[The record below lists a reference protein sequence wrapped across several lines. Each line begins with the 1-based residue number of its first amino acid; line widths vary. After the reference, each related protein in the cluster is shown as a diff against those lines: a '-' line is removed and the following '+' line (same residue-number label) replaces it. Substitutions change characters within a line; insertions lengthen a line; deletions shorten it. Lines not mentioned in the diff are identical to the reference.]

1 MNKFIQFMEEKFIPV
16 ANKISRIKALQAVS
30 GGSMSLLGVIMVGAI
45 FSVLTSITWAPYQ
58 NFLKATHLLTIINFV
73 PNVTTELIGLFM
85 AFSIAYNGAKVYG
98 IEKNAF
104 NTGVISLVAFIL
116 LAPITVQQQG
126 MVSNN
131 MFNAAY
137 FGPKAVISAIVVS
150 LIVIQIMKFFMNKN
164 ITIKMPEGVPPMVS
178 NSFTSL
184 IPAVVI
190 VLVFGLV
197 KYGFSVTHFKTFND
211 FIYTIIQTPLQSLVG
226 SFPAFI
232 LLLVIAQL
240 LWFFGIHG
248 SQTVLPILIPVWL
261 GYMSENTASLAA
273 GHGIVH
279 TINFGLWDLA
289 CIGGCGATIGLV
301 IMMFFTAGYLACLCQ
316 TCLATIGLVIMMFFT
331 AKSERYK
338 AFGKI
343 TFPCGIFSVNE
354 PLIFGLP
361 LMLNVMT
368 IIPFIV
374 CPIVVSSVGYLLMK
388 LHIIAPYVGILGTGS
403 LPPFIHG
410 MVNGSVSAG
419 IYELVAVV
427 LSCIIWYPFFKMLDK
442 QALEEE
448 NRIKEEKAND

>member
-1 MNKFIQFMEEKFIPV
+1 MDKFINFMEEKFLPV
-16 ANKISRIKALQAVS
+16 ANKISKIKALQAVS

-45 FSVLTSITWAPYQ
+45 FSVITSITWAPYQ
-58 NFLKATHLLTIINFV
+58 NFLKATHLLTIINYV
-73 PNVTTELIGLFM
+73 PDVTTNLIGLFM

-126 MVSNN
+126 MLSTS
-131 MFNAAY
+131 MFDMTY
-137 FGPKAVISAIVVS
+137 FGPKAVISAIIVS

-164 ITIKMPEGVPPMVS
+164 ITIKMPDGVPPMVS
-178 NSFTSL
+178 NSFVSL

-190 VLVFGLV
+190 VLLFGLV

-248 SQTVLPILIPVWL
+248 SQTVLPILIPIWL
-261 GYMSENTASLAA
+261 GYMSENTASIAA
-273 GHGIVH
+273 GHGIAH

-289 CIGGCGATIGLV
+289 CIGGCGA
-301 IMMFFTAGYLACLCQ
+301 A
-316 TCLATIGLVIMMFFT
+316 IGLVIMMFFT

-338 AFGKI
+338 AFGKV
-343 TFPCGIFSVNE
+343 TFPCGIFSINE

-374 CPIVVSSVGYLLMK
+374 CPIVVSSIGYLLMK
-388 LHIIAPYVGILGTGS
+388 LHIITPYIGILGTGS

-410 MVNGSVSAG
+410 MVNGSISAG

-427 LSCIIWYPFFKMLDK
+427 LSCVIWYPFFKMLDK

-448 NRIKEEKAND
+448 TQMKEEKVND

>member
-137 FGPKAVISAIVVS
+137 LGPKAVISAIVVS

-197 KYGFSVTHFKTFND
+197 KYGFSITHFKTFND

-261 GYMSENTASLAA
+261 GYMSENSASLAA

-301 IMMFFTAGYLACLCQ
+301 IMMFFTA
-316 TCLATIGLVIMMFFT
+316 
-331 AKSERYK
+331 KSERYK

-343 TFPCGIFSVNE
+343 TLPCGIFSVNE
-354 PLIFGLP
+354 PVIFGLP

-410 MVNGSVSAG
+410 MVNGSISAG

-427 LSCIIWYPFFKMLDK
+427 LSCVIWYPFFKMLDK

>member
-1 MNKFIQFMEEKFIPV
+1 MNKFIDFMEEKFLPV
-16 ANKISRIKALQAVS
+16 ANKISKNKALQAIS
-30 GGSMSLLGVIMVGAI
+30 SGSMSLLGVIMVGAI
-45 FSVLTSITWAPYQ
+45 FSVLTSITWGPYQ
-58 NFLKATHLLTIINFV
+58 SFLKATNLLTIINYV
-73 PNVTTELIGLFM
+73 PDVTTNLIGLFM

-98 IEKNAF
+98 IEHNAF
-104 NTGVISLVAFIL
+104 NTGVISTVAFIL
-116 LAPITVQQQG
+116 LAPITVNSEGVQ
-126 MVSNN
+126 SIN
-131 MFNAAY
+131 MFDATY
-137 FGPKAVISAIVVS
+137 FGPKAVISAIIVS
-150 LIVIQIMKFFMNKN
+150 LIVIYIMKFFMHKN

-190 VLVFGLV
+190 VVLFGLV
-197 KYGFSVTHFKTFND
+197 KFGFSVTDFKTFND
-211 FIYTIIQTPLQSLVG
+211 FIYTIIQTPLQSMVG

-273 GHGIVH
+273 GKGIVH
-279 TINFGLWDLA
+279 SINFGLWDLA

-301 IMMFFTAGYLACLCQ
+301 I
-316 TCLATIGLVIMMFFT
+316 VMFFT

-343 TFPCGIFSVNE
+343 TLPCGIFSINE
-354 PLIFGLP
+354 PVIFGLP

-368 IIPFIV
+368 IIPFIL
-374 CPIVVSSVGYLLMK
+374 CPIVVSSLGYLLIK
-388 LHIIAPYVGILGTGS
+388 LHIIAPYIGILGTGS

-427 LSCIIWYPFFKMLDK
+427 ISTLIWYPFFKMIDK

-448 NRIKEEKAND
+448 SKLKEVKTND

>member
-73 PNVTTELIGLFM
+73 RIVCSEVIGLFM

-197 KYGFSVTHFKTFND
+197 KYGFSVTHFMVLRYSWITDSFTNS
-211 FIYTIIQTPLQSLVG
+211 YSSLVRLYVRKL
-226 SFPAFI
+226 SFTC
-232 LLLVIAQL
+232 
-240 LWFFGIHG
+240 
-248 SQTVLPILIPVWL
+248 SRT
-261 GYMSENTASLAA
+261 
-273 GHGIVH
+273 
-279 TINFGLWDLA
+279 WD
-289 CIGGCGATIGLV
+289 
-301 IMMFFTAGYLACLCQ
+301 
-316 TCLATIGLVIMMFFT
+316 
-331 AKSERYK
+331 
-338 AFGKI
+338 
-343 TFPCGIFSVNE
+343 
-354 PLIFGLP
+354 
-361 LMLNVMT
+361 
-368 IIPFIV
+368 
-374 CPIVVSSVGYLLMK
+374 CPY
-388 LHIIAPYVGILGTGS
+388 Y
-403 LPPFIHG
+403 
-410 MVNGSVSAG
+410 
-419 IYELVAVV
+419 
-427 LSCIIWYPFFKMLDK
+427 
-442 QALEEE
+442 
-448 NRIKEEKAND
+448 